1 MKYPERVFI
10 PCHLSSLSLISW
22 KQKVPLL
29 EFTVHPHCGAATYV
43 FVEKGR
49 FIPITEFIDVEG
61 FMEFLTEAAEEIN
74 KSRIGKIRAI
84 AGLASALRRF
94 IDKDKAPEGID
105 SVTSLASILGIGN
118 REALAEFHRK
128 ALFIGVMHFQDA
140 YNFDLERVKRCGI
153 HYATPDLRIIPFC
166 SYNAIHR
173 PSVEKAFSVSL
184 HESKSE

>member
-1 MKYPERVFI
+1 MPFVLPVSYFVEA
-10 PCHLSSLSLISW
+10 W
-22 KQKVPLL
+22 KKVPQL
-29 EFTVHPHCGAATYV
+29 EFTVHPHCGSATYV
-43 FVEKGR
+43 FGENGR

-61 FMEFLTEAAEEIN
+61 FMEFLMDAAEEIN

-94 IDKDKAPEGID
+94 IDKDKAPEGLD
-105 SVTSLASILGIGN
+105 SLSLLASIPGIGN

-128 ALFIGVMHFQDA
+128 TLFIGAMHFQDA
-140 YNFDLERVKRCGI
+140 YNFDLERVERCGI

-173 PSVEKAFSVSL
+173 PSVEKAFSVPL

>member
-1 MKYPERVFI
+1 MFGEN
-10 PCHLSSLSLISW
+10 
-22 KQKVPLL
+22 
-29 EFTVHPHCGAATYV
+29 
-43 FVEKGR
+43 GR
-49 FIPITEFIDVEG
+49 FILITEFIDVEG
-61 FMEFLTEAAEEIN
+61 FMEFLMDAAEEIN

-94 IDKDKAPEGID
+94 IDKDKAPEGLD
-105 SVTSLASILGIGN
+105 SLCLLASILGIGN

-128 ALFIGVMHFQDA
+128 TLFIGAMHFQDA

-153 HYATPDLRIIPFC
+153 HYAAPDGRIIPFC